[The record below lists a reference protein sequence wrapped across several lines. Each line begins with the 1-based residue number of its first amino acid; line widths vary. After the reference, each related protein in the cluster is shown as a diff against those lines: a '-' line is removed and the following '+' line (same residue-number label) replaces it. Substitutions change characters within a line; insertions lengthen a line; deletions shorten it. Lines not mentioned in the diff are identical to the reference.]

1 MSGFYPDTFE
11 FLEQITKNNNKVW
24 FDENREKY
32 EYQVRTPALE
42 FIEAFAF
49 NLSRLSPHFLALPKK
64 MGGSLMR
71 IHRDMRFSKDKTPY
85 KTNVGISFRHEAGK
99 DIHAPG
105 FYLHLDTNECFIG
118 VGIWRPDSKA
128 LNKIR
133 DHIDSNQK
141 QWLTLTGPIAS
152 DDSDTQSWYFVG
164 DTLVRPPKGFDKEHP
179 LINDLK
185 RKDFIVLKKLTQ
197 QQVCSPSFAD
207 DVYKIL
213 KEQTKIMAF
222 LCKALD
228 VPF

>member
-11 FLEQITKNNNKVW
+11 FLEQLTKNNNKVW

-49 NLSRLSPHFLALPKK
+49 NLSRLSPHFIASPKK
-64 MGGSLMR
+64 MGGSLRR

-85 KTNVGISFRHEAGK
+85 KTNVGIQFRHEAGK

-105 FYLHLDTNECFIG
+105 FYLHLSQEECFLG

-133 DHIDSNQK
+133 DHIDANQK
-141 QWLTLTGPIAS
+141 QWQLLSSNLAEP
-152 DDSDTQSWYFVG
+152 WHFVG

-179 LINDLK
+179 LIYDLK
-185 RKDFIVLKKLTQ
+185 RKDFIALKPLTQ
-197 QQVCSPSFAD
+197 TQVCSPTFAD
-207 DVYKIL
+207 DAYKIL
-213 KEQTKIMAF
+213 NEQTKIMAF

-228 VPF
+228 VPY

>member
-11 FLEQITKNNNKVW
+11 FLQQISKNNNKAW

-49 NLSRLSPHFLALPKK
+49 NLSRLSPHFIASPKK

-85 KTNVGISFRHEAGK
+85 KTNVGIQFRHEAGK

-105 FYLHLDTNECFIG
+105 FYLHLSQEECFLG
-118 VGIWRPDSKA
+118 VGIWKPDSKA
-128 LNKIR
+128 LSKIR
-133 DHIDSNQK
+133 DHIDANQSK
-141 QWLTLTGPIAS
+141 WLQLTANVEQP
-152 DDSDTQSWYFVG
+152 WHFVG
-164 DTLVRPPKGFDKEHP
+164 DSLVRPPKGFDKAHP
-179 LINDLK
+179 LISDLK
-185 RKDFIVLKKLTQ
+185 RKVFLVLKNLSQ
-197 QQVCSPSFAD
+197 DEVCSPTFAD
-207 DVYKIL
+207 DAYKIL
-213 KEQTKIMAF
+213 NEQTKIMAF

-228 VPF
+228 VPY